1 MVGHRHQ
8 VRIQRMHMGGLGG
21 QSRHAQDVG
30 GVSQASVRRNRGLAL
45 PQPDQAGG
53 EDRRRGH
60 QMQRGDRVIAVLDPG
75 DQRAHRVDGFQR
87 EQGRVGRTQVLEHC
101 DSGGAQRRLPVLRG
115 AGSSRNCSN
124 NIAITPS

>member
-87 EQGRVGRTQVLEHC
+87 EQGRVGRTQVLEHRDPAAPSADC
-101 DSGGAQRRLPVLRG
+101 QCCGG

-124 NIAITPS
+124 SIAITPS